1 MCIMREKSMNIYIF
15 YAKRIKPC
23 EALNIE
29 IYLNMYNVKDKK
41 GQCTKIKSSNF
52 LVNLLF

>member
-1 MCIMREKSMNIYIF
+1 MREKSMNIYIF
-15 YAKRIKPC
+15 YAKIIKPC
-23 EALNIE
+23 EAGNIK